1 MNVYGRGR
9 SILNLNKVYLTGILS
24 RELGSSIL
32 YISQCEENKWQ
43 VNKTWCIR
51 SVQPPLYMA
60 SKQKLHILNKGNL
73 LQMLKTFQF

>member
-43 VNKTWCIR
+43 VNKTWYIHTCR
-51 SVQPPLYMA
+51 STSPIYGLETKTTYT
-60 SKQKLHILNKGNL
+60 KKG
-73 LQMLKTFQF
+73 

>member
-43 VNKTWCIR
+43 VNKTWCIC
-51 SVQPPLYMA
+51 SVQPPLYTWPR
-60 SKQKLHILNKGNL
+60 NKNYIY
-73 LQMLKTFQF
+73 

>member
-43 VNKTWCIR
+43 VNKTWYIHA
-51 SVQPPLYMA
+51 VQPPLYMA
-60 SKQKLHILNKGNL
+60 SKQKLHILKKGDL
-73 LQMLKTFQF
+73 FQMFKTFPF